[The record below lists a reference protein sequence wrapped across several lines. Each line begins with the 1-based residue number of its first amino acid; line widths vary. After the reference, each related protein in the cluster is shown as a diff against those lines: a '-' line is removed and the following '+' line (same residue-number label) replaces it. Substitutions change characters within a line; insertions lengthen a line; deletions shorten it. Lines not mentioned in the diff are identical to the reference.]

1 VLRTTF
7 AIDEGKASQ
16 IIAPAVPVP
25 MPFTDLGALPAAAS
39 EAELRRLVGEEA
51 HLALDLFRGPVL
63 RARLVRRLPEEHA
76 LLLTVHHIAADGW
89 SFGILYR
96 ELAELYEA
104 AVEGR
109 APRLPELPVQYADFA
124 AWQRSAPQQESLER
138 QIDYWRERL
147 AGAPMTELPGDR
159 PRPPVRSGRG
169 ADHPVAFPAPL
180 AETLR
185 RLGRERDAT
194 PFMTLVSAF
203 LALMHYYL
211 RGNDLSDLVVG
222 TDLANRT
229 RSETEGLIGLFV
241 NQLVLRNDLSG
252 DPSFQEILDRVRR
265 GTLEAY
271 AHQDAPFDRLVEVL
285 NPVRDMSRTPLFQIK
300 IVLQNTPMEARAL
313 PGLVISPLGF
323 EQRTAKFDLLLNLS
337 EGPAG
342 IQGRVEYTTDLY
354 EPATIARLVERFGN
368 VLATVAARPDIRLSE
383 IAAELAER
391 DQREQSRFLQ
401 EHRQARS
408 RTVERVRRKAIP
420 VTG

>member
-1 VLRTTF
+1 
-7 AIDEGKASQ
+7 
-16 IIAPAVPVP
+16 
-25 MPFTDLGALPAAAS
+25 
-39 EAELRRLVGEEA
+39 
-51 HLALDLFRGPVL
+51 
-63 RARLVRRLPEEHA
+63 
-76 LLLTVHHIAADGW
+76 
-89 SFGILYR
+89 
-96 ELAELYEA
+96 
-104 AVEGR
+104 
-109 APRLPELPVQYADFA
+109 
-124 AWQRSAPQQESLER
+124 
-138 QIDYWRERL
+138 
-147 AGAPMTELPGDR
+147 
-159 PRPPVRSGRG
+159 VRSGRG
-169 ADHPVAFPAPL
+169 AEHPVAIPAPL
-180 AETLR
+180 AEALR

-211 RGNDLSDLVVG
+211 RGNDLVVG

-252 DPSFQEILDRVRR
+252 DPSFQELLDRVRR
-265 GTLEAY
+265 VTLEAY

-323 EQRTAKFDLLLNLS
+323 EQRTAKFDLLLNLT

-354 EPATIARLVERFGN
+354 EPAAIARLVERFGN
-368 VLATVAARPDIRLSE
+368 VLESVAARPDIRLSE

-391 DQREQSRFLQ
+391 DQREQSQFLQ
-401 EHRQARS
+401 EHRQARN
-408 RTVERVRRKAIP
+408 RAVERVRRKAIP
-420 VTG
+420 VTS